1 MSKHILVG
9 ITGGIAA
16 YKSLYLIRL
25 LVKQGYE
32 VKVMATEAALQF
44 VTPLSVETLSGN
56 KLYTDMFKPA
66 AHLSTGHISLAQW
79 ADVCIIAPATANTI
93 GKLAMGIADNA
104 LTTTCMALNSPLI
117 IAPAMNENMLHHA
130 AVQQNI
136 AILQQRG
143 VQVVAPQSGFLACNT
158 IGDGRM
164 SEPED
169 ILHAVQAVL
178 QPRIGLKAMVSA
190 GGTQEPID
198 AVRYIGNR
206 SSGLMGFA
214 LAEALAAK
222 GVEVNL
228 VTAPT
233 YLKVN
238 SPLIHRIDVQSA
250 DDMLKAC
257 TAQAQGADIIIMSA
271 AVADYTPV
279 VKYANKMKKQVQNL
293 TIELAPTTDVL
304 KTLSLH
310 RTGQQY
316 VVGFALETDNEVEN
330 ARKKLTTKKLD
341 MIVLNSL
348 HDKGAGFST
357 DTNKVLI
364 MDADGDTT
372 VIPLQSKQEV
382 AERIVEHIFQK
393 LNIEKHE

>member
-1 MSKHILVG
+1 MSKHILIG

-25 LVKQGYE
+25 CVKHGYE
-32 VKVMATEAALQF
+32 VKVMATDAALQF

-66 AHLSTGHISLAQW
+66 AHMSTEHISLARW

-93 GKLAMGIADNA
+93 AKLAHGIADNA
-104 LTTTCMALNSPLI
+104 LTTTCLALDAPLF
-117 IAPAMNENMLHHA
+117 IAPAMNENMLHHE
-130 AVQQNI
+130 AVQQNM
-136 AILQQRG
+136 AVLEQRG
-143 VQVVAPQSGFLACNT
+143 VHVVAPGSGFLACHT
-158 IGDGRM
+158 QGDGRM
-164 SEPED
+164 AEPED
-169 ILHAVQAVL
+169 IFREVQAFL

-214 LAEALAAK
+214 IAEALAAK
-222 GVEVNL
+222 GVEVDL

-233 YLKVN
+233 HLKVS

-250 DDMLKAC
+250 DDMLQAC
-257 TAQAQGADIIIMSA
+257 TAHAKGADMLIMSA

-279 VKYANKMKKQVQNL
+279 VKYANKMKKQKENL
-293 TIELAPTTDVL
+293 TIELAPTTDIL

-310 RTGQQY
+310 RTGSQY

-348 HDKGAGFST
+348 NDKGAGFST
-357 DTNKVLI
+357 ATNKVLI
-364 MDADGDTT
+364 MDADGATT
-372 VIPLQSKQEV
+372 QVPLQSKQEV
-382 AERIVEHIFQK
+382 AACIVEHIFQK